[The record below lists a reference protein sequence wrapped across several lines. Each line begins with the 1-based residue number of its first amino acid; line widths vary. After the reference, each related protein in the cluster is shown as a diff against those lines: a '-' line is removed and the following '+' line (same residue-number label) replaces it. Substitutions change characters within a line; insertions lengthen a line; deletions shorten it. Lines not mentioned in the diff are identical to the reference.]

1 MMSNSS
7 SVGIAT
13 TPKEQFSL
21 FHILIEMLGHKRL
34 LVIGPLLV
42 TLVVA
47 GLAFLEPSYYRAN
60 TKILPPQQAQSGAA
74 AVLAQLGGVGGAAAG
89 AAGIKNPNEL
99 YIGMLRSRTIADRL
113 IEKHKLANVYDRH
126 SVEQVR
132 KLLAKKTAITNGK
145 DNLITIEVED
155 TDPQRAAAIANS
167 YTAELLA
174 LTKVIAVT
182 EAGQRRLFYERQL
195 EASRTNLENAELKLR
210 TALGSGGISNVDTES
225 RVIVETV
232 ARLRAQIAA
241 KEIEARTMQNFM
253 TGQNPDVQKV
263 QAELA
268 SARAELDRVEQRGN
282 GTSSRTG
289 QTGLENMKLLREVK
303 YHQMLYEL
311 LAKQFEVARLD
322 ESKDASI
329 IQVLDAAVPPEQKA
343 GPARAIMAVSS
354 GLLTFAVLLLY
365 VAGRAKLRQ
374 YTVSP
379 AGREYQQILRS
390 HWR

>member
-1 MMSNSS
+1 MTKLPPADAVPAS
-7 SVGIAT
+7 SV
-13 TPKEQFSL
+13 QFSL
-21 FHILIEMLGHKRL
+21 FDILVEMLMHKRL
-34 LVIGPLLV
+34 LVLGPFLV
-42 TLVVA
+42 TLLV
-47 GLAFLEPSYYRAN
+47 GSLAFLEPNYYLAN

-89 AAGIKNPNEL
+89 AVGIKNPNEL
-99 YIGMLRSRTIADRL
+99 YIGMLRSRTIADQL
-113 IEKHKLANVYDRH
+113 IEKHKLADVYDKR
-126 SVEQVR
+126 SMEQVR
-132 KLLAKKTAITNGK
+132 KVLAKKTSISSGK

-155 TDPQRAAAIANS
+155 TDPKRAAAIANS
-167 YTAELLA
+167 YIANLLA

-210 TALGSGGISNVDTES
+210 TALGNGGISNVDSES
-225 RVIVETV
+225 RAIVETV

-253 TGQNPDVQKV
+253 TGQNPDLQKV

-268 SARAELDRVEQRGN
+268 SARAELDRLEQRGN
-282 GTSSRTG
+282 GTAARPDPA
-289 QTGLENMKLLREVK
+289 GLENMKLLREVK

-329 IQVLDAAVPPEQKA
+329 IQVLDTAVPPEQKA
-343 GPARAIMAVSS
+343 GPARAVTAVSS
-354 GLLTFAVLLLY
+354 GLLTLAVLLLY

-374 YTVSP
+374 WTANP
-379 AGREYQQILRS
+379 AERERVQRLRA

>member
-1 MMSNSS
+1 MTKLPPADAVPAS
-7 SVGIAT
+7 SV
-13 TPKEQFSL
+13 QFSL
-21 FHILIEMLGHKRL
+21 FDILVEMLMHKRL
-34 LVIGPLLV
+34 LVFGPFLV
-42 TLVVA
+42 TLLV
-47 GLAFLEPSYYRAN
+47 GSLAFLEPNYYLAN

-89 AAGIKNPNEL
+89 AVGIKNPNEL
-99 YIGMLRSRTIADRL
+99 YIGMLRSRTIADQL
-113 IEKHKLANVYDRH
+113 IEKHKLADVYDKR
-126 SVEQVR
+126 SMEQVR
-132 KLLAKKTAITNGK
+132 KVLAKKTSISSGK

-155 TDPQRAAAIANS
+155 TDPKRAAAIANS
-167 YTAELLA
+167 YIANLLA

-210 TALGSGGISNVDTES
+210 TALGNGGISNVDSES
-225 RVIVETV
+225 RAIVETV

-253 TGQNPDVQKV
+253 TGQNPDLQKV
-263 QAELA
+263 HAELA
-268 SARAELDRVEQRGN
+268 SARAELDRLEQRGN
-282 GTSSRTG
+282 GTAARPDPA
-289 QTGLENMKLLREVK
+289 GLENMKLLREVK

-329 IQVLDAAVPPEQKA
+329 IQVLDTAVPPEQKA
-343 GPARAIMAVSS
+343 GPARAVTAVSS
-354 GLLTFAVLLLY
+354 GLLTLAVLLLY

-374 YTVSP
+374 WTANP
-379 AGREYQQILRS
+379 AERERVQRLRA

>member
-1 MMSNSS
+1 MMTKHPSADTMLVS
-7 SVGIAT
+7 SV
-13 TPKEQFSL
+13 QFSL
-21 FHILIEMLGHKRL
+21 FDILVEMLMHKRL
-34 LVIGPLLV
+34 LVLGPLLV
-42 TLVVA
+42 TLVVGA
-47 GLAFLEPSYYRAN
+47 LAFLEPNYYRAN

-89 AAGIKNPNEL
+89 AVGIKNPNEL
-99 YIGMLRSRTIADRL
+99 YIGMLRSRTIADQL
-113 IEKHKLANVYDRH
+113 IDKHKLFDVYDKR
-126 SVEQVR
+126 SMEQVR
-132 KLLAKKTAITNGK
+132 KVLAKKTSISSGK

-155 TDPQRAAAIANS
+155 TDPKRAAAIAND
-167 YTAELLA
+167 YTASLLA

-195 EASRTNLENAELKLR
+195 DASRTNLENAELKLR
-210 TALGSGGISNVDTES
+210 TALGNGGISSVDSES
-225 RVIVETV
+225 RAIVETV

-268 SARAELDRVEQRGN
+268 SARAELDRLEQRGN
-282 GTSSRTG
+282 GTSSRLDPA
-289 QTGLENMKLLREVK
+289 GLENMKLLREVK

-329 IQVLDAAVPPEQKA
+329 IQVLDTAVPPEQKA
-343 GPARAIMAVSS
+343 GPARAVTAVSS
-354 GLLTFAVLLLY
+354 GLLTLAVLLLY
-365 VAGRAKLRQ
+365 VAGRAKLRHC
-374 YTVSP
+374 TASP
-379 AGREYQQILRS
+379 AVRERMQLLRS